1 MTTLEKPIV
10 RRVQAGRT
18 QLSVRLSAKGIEVRA
33 YGARNWYPL
42 LSWERLHIQA
52 ADLAAQ
58 ANRKP
63 RARSRS
69 RLAVGV

>member
-1 MTTLEKPIV
+1 MTNLDRPIM

-18 QLSVRLSAKGIEVRA
+18 QLTARLSADGIEVRP
-33 YGARNWYPL
+33 YGSRTWYPL

-52 ADLAAQ
+52 ADLAA
-58 ANRKP
+58 AARRKP
-63 RARSRS
+63 QARSRS